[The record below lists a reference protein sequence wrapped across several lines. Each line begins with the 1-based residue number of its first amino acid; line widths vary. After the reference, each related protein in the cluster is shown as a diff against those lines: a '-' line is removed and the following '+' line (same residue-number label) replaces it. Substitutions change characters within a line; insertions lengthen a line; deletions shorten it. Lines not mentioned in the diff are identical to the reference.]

1 MFMEYLDKIT
11 KEYPL
16 PDGYTW
22 KYEYQKSYS
31 NPYDG
36 WDKLKV
42 VDKSDHTVEYNII
55 NGVRDYYQWVRSAE
69 KSLKTIHDRLE
80 DEKFRKEM
88 LNPTVVIE
96 DLGERSTDRNTSEDI
111 KSISSGDEEPK
122 KRKWFW

>member
-1 MFMEYLDKIT
+1 MFMEYLDKII
-11 KEYPL
+11 EDYPL

-42 VDKSDHTVEYNII
+42 VDKSDHAVEYNII
-55 NGVRDYYQWVRSAE
+55 NGVREYYQWARSAE

-88 LNPTVVIE
+88 LNPAVVIE
-96 DLGERSTDRNTSEDI
+96 DLGERNTDRNTSEDM